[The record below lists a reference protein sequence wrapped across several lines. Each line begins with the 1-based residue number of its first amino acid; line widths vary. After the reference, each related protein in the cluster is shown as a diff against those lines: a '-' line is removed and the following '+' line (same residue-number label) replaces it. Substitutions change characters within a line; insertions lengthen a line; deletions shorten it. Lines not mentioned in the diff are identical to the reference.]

1 MTLDMLP
8 WVISRA
14 TGISAILALTAAM
27 IAGLLVRTREPLG
40 TMRGAPLV
48 NLHRGFSAT
57 ALVLIGV
64 HGTALLFDTTEPVTP
79 LQLLVPGLTD
89 YRPVW
94 TALGV
99 IAAELALVIHL
110 SFRWRGKLGNTFW
123 RRLHFGTYLVFV
135 LGIAHGIG
143 AGTDADT
150 TWALALYGGSVAGV
164 FALTAWRAS
173 TARRGR
179 PATRPGAGSQSPR
192 PPRRPA
198 GQRPAPRPQ
207 PATRTASRPQPARR
221 AATAP
226 APARRAAPQRRPA
239 STLPPLPSQARP
251 GSAVA
256 RAAEMIR

>member
-48 NLHRGFSAT
+48 NLHRVFSAT

-198 GQRPAPRPQ
+198 GSGPRPV
-207 PATRTASRPQPARR
+207 RNRPPGPRPVRSPLAGPRR
-221 AATAP
+221 P
-226 APARRAAPQRRPA
+226 PRLARRAAPQRRPRRR
-239 STLPPLPSQARP
+239 LPRSRRRHVPDRRLLAR
-251 GSAVA
+251 
-256 RAAEMIR
+256 RR

>member
-40 TMRGAPLV
+40 TVRGAPLV
-48 NLHRGFSAT
+48 NLHRVFSAT

-173 TARRGR
+173 TAR
-179 PATRPGAGSQSPR
+179 PAADFGLPAMWRTRCRVARDSARSSP
-192 PPRRPA
+192 
-198 GQRPAPRPQ
+198 
-207 PATRTASRPQPARR
+207 
-221 AATAP
+221 
-226 APARRAAPQRRPA
+226 PA
-239 STLPPLPSQARP
+239 SALSR
-251 GSAVA
+251 SF
-256 RAAEMIR
+256 RR